1 MTVGKRNAALCALIS
16 LLIVTLMSVSLTRG
30 RYSKELTS
38 GSEYS
43 GSLEYIV
50 SEQVEINS
58 VDEFFSAIENGYSNI
73 KVSDDVDN
81 PLIITGSVSDVNSD
95 LTIDLNGHELQ
106 RNNREPMLNVTEGV
120 RLTIIDTSEKQTG
133 SFYNPVGS
141 VLRISGGTLT
151 VAAGLFESGPRD
163 GENLAGGSSVYS
175 SEYAYQTGGVWRNKA
190 GAEINGTASVAYY
203 EKNDGGYT
211 ERQGNMP
218 VIIPAVTNVGSAPSD
233 GGTPQHSVNGNFYF
247 DADASSIGISKD
259 AYLYFTVSD
268 GSVSNS
274 LIAADNGSADFYY
287 TYTLYRSFDDSGV
300 VYSAAESSGAE
311 EIEVEEIEV
320 TVYGYKGVMSAA
332 QRAATYAAI
341 QMNSG
346 NLYVR
351 GGDYVSYFGNDST
364 YCVYATG
371 GYMAVENGVG
381 SFQAHGAGK
390 CVSISYGSVSE
401 DEYLRVASGDFYSQT
416 GDTIAV
422 SGGLMRVS
430 GDVSFTKDTA
440 TAEFA
445 SSQDNGS
452 AISMTGGKLY
462 ISSTSSAIGF
472 NLTGNYMNGISV
484 SGGTLSVTGS
494 KQSPINFEINGSD
507 VRGISSEVSDGA
519 EGSVTVS
526 YTDFNVGLGG
536 DDDSIY
542 GIYSGG
548 GTIKATNCLFD
559 MVGSYAR
566 GIYSAGGTVNCGGST
581 VINVDGTYSAGILAD
596 GGDINVSGMYKSEI
610 TNCVAVIEANGNV
623 SNSLSSTAISSEGGN
638 IFIAGA
644 GDNSAN
650 ITTDGLGITAR
661 SGASINISTPTF
673 TLTSNNGTAIYING
687 GNLTIAEDTTADI
700 TSTINEDYG
709 WVTPPDEEGNQAG
722 GNANVNIYNGV
733 YIQGGSLTA
742 NGTFNVN
749 HTGVANIE
757 NQGNY
762 GANERYRNYEIRSFA
777 VRVEGTD
784 GIDTKVTILKSNII
798 SNISISDSGLY
809 VSGGG
814 GGLYVSGGDVYMGNE
829 STNSPSDITITT
841 IGNTLFD
848 TFYEQQANGD
858 NWNYRLSRT
867 GGHAIEVSGGTLT
880 VYNGTYRAAQ
890 GEGILVRDGTANIWS
905 GNFYGNDNYSSQE
918 KGLLAGPAA
927 SYAFKMYGG
936 TANIYGGNFGKD
948 SSGSGAFVMGTST
961 NQAKANIYGGTFDVK
976 GQAAFSVFEY
986 VDVTFTPRGG
996 EKGAGGD
1003 ITVTGA
1009 EAGMTVEYR
1018 GDAGSSV
1025 TINGGTFSSKN
1036 TGYGNG
1042 VWYGEGRVE
1051 LTITNGTFT
1060 GTGTTDLRSSG
1071 LMLDNAL
1078 TEKAVSISGGNF
1090 SGVNGVLYNYASS
1103 DRNGLIISGGEFK
1116 GTRSGLYFNAVP
1128 TNYNVQ
1134 ISGGTF
1140 IGVSERHYGTTIFG
1154 QNLYPYYI
1162 NGAIGASCSRNF
1174 VGSWSGVGADI
1185 RVNQIIAGGYK
1196 AVCSGD
1202 VSGEYNSGNDSRLGE
1217 SLAGANTITVSP
1229 A

>member
-16 LLIVTLMSVSLTRG
+16 LLIVTLMSVSLTQG

-175 SEYAYQTGGVWRNKA
+175 SEYASRAGGVWSNEA
-190 GAEINGTASVAYY
+190 GAEISGTASVAYHQ
-203 EKNDGGYT
+203 KNDGGYT
-211 ERQGNMP
+211 ERQKNMP

-233 GGTPQHSVNGNFYF
+233 GGMPQHSVNGNFYF

-268 GSVSNS
+268 DSVSNS

-287 TYTLYRSFDDSGV
+287 TYTLYRSFDGSGV

-311 EIEVEEIEV
+311 SSGAEEIEV
-320 TVYGYKGVMSAA
+320 TVYGYNGVMSTA
-332 QRAATYAAI
+332 QSAATYAAI

-430 GDVSFTKDTA
+430 GDVSFTKKIA
-440 TAEFA
+440 AEFA

-452 AISMTGGKLY
+452 AISMTGGELY
-462 ISSTSSAIGF
+462 VSSTSSAIGF

-494 KQSPINFEINGSD
+494 KQNPIKFDINGSD

-519 EGSVTVS
+519 AGSVTVS
-526 YTDFNVGLGG
+526 DTVFNVGQGG
-536 DDDSIY
+536 NYNSIY

-566 GIYSAGGTVNCGGST
+566 GIYSAGGTVDCFGST
-581 VINVDGTYSAGILAD
+581 KIDVNGTYSAGILAY
-596 GGDINVSGMYKSEI
+596 GGNINVDGAYTSTIEGM
-610 TNCVAVIEANGNV
+610 TDNL
-623 SNSLSSTAISSEGGN
+623 LSSAAISSEGGD
-638 IFIAGA
+638 ISIAG
-644 GDNSAN
+644 GSAE
-650 ITTDGLGITAR
+650 IETYGLGITAR
-661 SGASINISTPTF
+661 SGASIDILTKTF
-673 TLTSNNGTAIYING
+673 KLTSYNGTAIYING
-687 GNLTIAEDTTADI
+687 GNLTINEETTAKI

-722 GNANVNIYNGV
+722 GNANVNKYNGV

-749 HTGVANIE
+749 HIGVATE
-757 NQGNY
+757 NKEVAHKAETNWWGTVTGY
-762 GANERYRNYEIRSFA
+762 DPDGRGDGDALITSFEIKSFA
-777 VRVEGTD
+777 VRVEGGD
-784 GIDTKVTILKSNII
+784 GTEVVIYQGNIT
-798 SNISISDSGLY
+798 ND
-809 VSGGG
+809 VG
-814 GGLYVSGGDVYMGNE
+814 GGLYISGGKVTLGKDSSADDIKISTTGNE
-829 STNSPSDITITT
+829 LHVNSLNKVDSGFIPTT
-841 IGNTLFD
+841 MGGNWQYKL
-848 TFYEQQANGD
+848 NK
-858 NWNYRLSRT
+858 T
-867 GGHAIEVSGGTLT
+867 GGPAIQVNGGEIT
-880 VYNGTYRAAQ
+880 VYNGTYTAEQ
-890 GEGILVRDGTANIWS
+890 GDGLRVNGGTANIY
-905 GNFYGNDNYSSQE
+905 GGVFAGNDHGYKANDATR
-918 KGLLAGPAA
+918 AGPAA
-927 SYAFKMYGG
+927 SYAFKMQGG
-936 TANIYGGNFGKD
+936 TANIYGGAFGTQNGTSKHD
-948 SSGSGAFVMGTST
+948 GSGAFVMGTAA
-961 NQAKANIYGGTFDVK
+961 NAMGVANIYGGTFEVK
-976 GQAAFSVFEY
+976 GQAGFSVY
-986 VDVTFTPRGG
+986 QYADVTFKQRGG
-996 EKGAGGD
+996 ENGEGGD
-1003 ITVTGA
+1003 ILVSGTA
-1009 EAGMTVEYR
+1009 AGMTVESAS
-1018 GDAGSSV
+1018 GGS
-1025 TINGGTFSSKN
+1025 TIEIMSGTFRSTRAEDGDGS
-1036 TGYGNG
+1036 GI
-1042 VWYGEGRVE
+1042 WYSNANAT
-1051 LTITNGTFT
+1051 LTI
-1060 GTGTTDLRSSG
+1060 
-1071 LMLDNAL
+1071 
-1078 TEKAVSISGGNF
+1078 EGGNF
-1090 SGVNGVLYNYASS
+1090 EGSQ
-1103 DRNGLIISGGEFK
+1103 
-1116 GTRSGLYFNAVP
+1116 RSGLYFAVNP
-1128 TNYNVQ
+1128 GNSVQ

-1140 IGVSERHYGTTIFG
+1140 TTSSQTYNALDRIVGDAWNDWRYAISYNDIVTGTI
-1154 QNLYPYYI
+1154 
-1162 NGAIGASCSRNF
+1162 
-1174 VGSWSGVGADI
+1174 SGIDLNADI
-1185 RVNQIIAGGYK
+1185 N
-1196 AVCSGD
+1196 D
-1202 VSGEYNSGNDSRLGE
+1202 GNITSV
-1217 SLAGANTITVSP
+1217 TIT
-1229 A
+1229 

>member
-16 LLIVTLMSVSLTRG
+16 LLIVTLMSVSLTQG

-163 GENLAGGSSVYS
+163 GENLAGDSSVYS

-211 ERQGNMP
+211 ERQENMP

-233 GGTPQHSVNGNFYF
+233 GGTPQHSINGNFYF
-247 DADASSIGISKD
+247 DADASSIWISKD

-287 TYTLYRSFDDSGV
+287 TYTLYRSFTSSGV

-311 EIEVEEIEV
+311 EIEV
-320 TVYGYKGVMSAA
+320 TVYGYNDVMSAA
-332 QRAATYAAI
+332 QSAATYAAI

-430 GDVSFTKDTA
+430 GDVSFTKKI

-452 AISMTGGKLY
+452 AISMTGGELY
-462 ISSTSSAIGF
+462 VSSTSSAIGF

-494 KQSPINFEINGSD
+494 AQNKIIFTIAGSST
-507 VRGISSEVSDGA
+507 RGISSEVSGGA
-519 EGSVTVS
+519 AGSVTVS
-526 YTDFNVGLGG
+526 DAVFNISKSG
-536 DDDSIY
+536 DDSNGIY

-548 GTIKATNCLFD
+548 GTITATDCGFT
-559 MVGSYAR
+559 MTGSYAR

-581 VINVDGTYSAGILAD
+581 VINVDGTYSAGILAYGGNISVD
-596 GGDINVSGMYKSEI
+596 GEYNSTIVGM
-610 TNCVAVIEANGNV
+610 TDNL
-623 SNSLSSTAISSEGGN
+623 LSSAAISSEGGD
-638 IFIAGA
+638 ISIAG
-644 GDNSAN
+644 GSAT

-661 SGASINISTPTF
+661 SGASINISTTEF
-673 TLTSNNGTAIYING
+673 TLTSKNGTAIYING
-687 GNLTIAEDTTADI
+687 GNLTINEETTAEI
-700 TSTINEDYG
+700 TSTINEAYG

-722 GNANVNIYNGV
+722 GNANVNKYNGV

-749 HTGVANIE
+749 HTGVATD
-757 NQGNY
+757 
-762 GANERYRNYEIRSFA
+762 NEEVAHKAETNWWGTVTGYKPDGRDEGDEKITSFEIISFA
-777 VRVEGTD
+777 VRVEGGD
-784 GIDTKVTILKSNII
+784 GTEVVIDQGNIT
-798 SNISISDSGLY
+798 NA
-809 VSGGG
+809 VG
-814 GGLYVSGGDVYMGNE
+814 GGLYVSGGKVTMGKDSSADDIKISTTGKELHDNSLNE
-829 STNSPSDITITT
+829 VDRGFIPTT
-841 IGNTLFD
+841 MGGNWQYKL
-848 TFYEQQANGD
+848 NK
-858 NWNYRLSRT
+858 T
-867 GGHAIEVSGGTLT
+867 GGPAIQVNGGEIT
-880 VYNGTYRAAQ
+880 VYNGTYTAEQ
-890 GEGILVRDGTANIWS
+890 GDGLRVNGGTANIY
-905 GNFYGNDNYSSQE
+905 GGVFAGNDHGYE
-918 KGLLAGPAA
+918 EDDATRAGPAA
-927 SYAFKMYGG
+927 SYAFKMQGG
-936 TANIYGGNFGKD
+936 TANIYGGAFGTQNGTSKHD
-948 SSGSGAFVMGTST
+948 GSGAFVMGTAA
-961 NQAKANIYGGTFDVK
+961 NAKGVAKIYGGTFEVK
-976 GQAAFSVFEY
+976 GQAGFSVY
-986 VDVTFTPRGG
+986 QYADVTFKQRGG
-996 EKGAGGD
+996 EDGEGGD
-1003 ITVTGA
+1003 ILVSGTA
-1009 EAGMTVEYR
+1009 AGMAVESAS
-1018 GDAGSSV
+1018 GGS
-1025 TINGGTFSSKN
+1025 TIEIMSGTFKSTREPAIDVDGS
-1036 TGYGNG
+1036 GI
-1042 VWYGEGRVE
+1042 WYSNANAK
-1051 LTITNGTFT
+1051 LTISGGTFT
-1060 GTGTTDLRSSG
+1060 GSVISG
-1071 LMLDNAL
+1071 LRL
-1078 TEKAVSISGGNF
+1078 AVDPGS
-1090 SGVNGVLYNYASS
+1090 
-1103 DRNGLIISGGEFK
+1103 
-1116 GTRSGLYFNAVP
+1116 
-1128 TNYNVQ
+1128 NVQ

-1140 IGVSERHYGTTIFG
+1140 TGVQTNAISSDATVYYSDILVSGVST
-1154 QNLYPYYI
+1154 
-1162 NGAIGASCSRNF
+1162 S
-1174 VGSWSGVGADI
+1174 D
-1185 RVNQIIAGGYK
+1185 GGYTSSSRTN
-1196 AVCSGD
+1196 V
-1202 VSGEYNSGNDSRLGE
+1202 NTGNHRSY
-1217 SLAGANTITVSP
+1217 TVS
-1229 A
+1229 

>member
-16 LLIVTLMSVSLTRG
+16 LLIVTLMSVSLTQG

-120 RLTIIDTSEKQTG
+120 RLTIIDTSEKQRG

-163 GENLAGGSSVYS
+163 GENLAGDSSVYS
-175 SEYAYQTGGVWRNKA
+175 SEYASRAGGVWRNEA

-203 EKNDGGYT
+203 EKNGGGYT

-233 GGTPQHSVNGNFYF
+233 GGMPQHSVNGNFYF

-268 GSVSNS
+268 DSVSNS

-287 TYTLYRSFDDSGV
+287 TYTLYRSFNGSGV

-311 EIEVEEIEV
+311 EIEV
-320 TVYGYKGVMSAA
+320 TVYGYNGVMSAA
-332 QRAATYAAI
+332 QSAATYAAI

-401 DEYLRVASGDFYSQT
+401 DEYLRVASGDFYSQM

-430 GDVSFTKDTA
+430 GDVSFTKKI

-452 AISMTGGKLY
+452 AISMTGGELY
-462 ISSTSSAIGF
+462 VSSTSSDIGF

-494 KQSPINFEINGSD
+494 AQNKIIFTIAGSST
-507 VRGISSEVSDGA
+507 RGISSETSGGA
-519 EGSVTVS
+519 AGSVTVS
-526 YTDFNVGLGG
+526 DAVFNISKSG
-536 DDDSIY
+536 DDSNGIY

-548 GTIKATNCLFD
+548 GTITATDSSFD
-559 MVGSYAR
+559 MVGGYAR
-566 GIYSAGGTVNCGGST
+566 GIYSAGGTVNCCGST
-581 VINVDGTYSAGILAD
+581 VIDVNGTYSAGILAY
-596 GGDINVSGMYKSEI
+596 GGNINVDGEYNSTIVGMAD
-610 TNCVAVIEANGNV
+610 NL
-623 SNSLSSTAISSEGGN
+623 LSSAAISSEGGD
-638 IFIAGA
+638 ISIAG
-644 GDNSAN
+644 DSAN

-661 SGASINISTPTF
+661 SGASIDILTTTF

-687 GNLTIAEDTTADI
+687 GNLTIDEETTADI

-722 GNANVNIYNGV
+722 GNANVNKYNGV

-742 NGTFNVN
+742 NGTFNVT
-749 HTGVANIE
+749 HTGVATDNE
-757 NQGNY
+757 EVEHE
-762 GANERYRNYEIRSFA
+762 ANWWGGYNHDGRGEGDALITSFEIISFA
-777 VRVEGTD
+777 VRVEGGD
-784 GIDTKVTILKSNII
+784 GTEVVIDQGNIT
-798 SNISISDSGLY
+798 NA
-809 VSGGG
+809 VG
-814 GGLYVSGGDVYMGNE
+814 GGLYVSGGKVTLGKDSSADDIKISTTGNE
-829 STNSPSDITITT
+829 LHNNSLNKVDSGFIPTT
-841 IGNTLFD
+841 MGGNWQYKLNKKGGPAI
-848 TFYEQQANGD
+848 QVNG
-858 NWNYRLSRT
+858 
-867 GGHAIEVSGGTLT
+867 GEIT
-880 VYNGTYRAAQ
+880 VYNGTYTAEQ
-890 GEGILVRDGTANIWS
+890 GDGLRVNGGTANIY
-905 GNFYGNDNYSSQE
+905 GGVFAGNDHGYDE
-918 KGLLAGPAA
+918 KEDATRAGPAA
-927 SYAFKMYGG
+927 SYAFKMQGG
-936 TANIYGGNFGKD
+936 TANIYGGAFGTQNGTSKHD
-948 SSGSGAFVMGTST
+948 GSGAFVMGTAAAAD
-961 NQAKANIYGGTFDVK
+961 AKGVANIYGGTFEVK
-976 GQAAFSVFEY
+976 GQAGFSVY
-986 VDVTFTPRGG
+986 QYADVTFNQRGG
-996 EKGAGGD
+996 ENGDGGD
-1003 ITVTGA
+1003 ILVSGTA
-1009 EAGMTVEYR
+1009 AGMTVESAS
-1018 GDAGSSV
+1018 GDS
-1025 TINGGTFSSKN
+1025 TIEIMSGTFRSTRAEDGDGS
-1036 TGYGNG
+1036 GI
-1042 VWYGEGRVE
+1042 WYSNANAT
-1051 LTITNGTFT
+1051 LTI
-1060 GTGTTDLRSSG
+1060 
-1071 LMLDNAL
+1071 
-1078 TEKAVSISGGNF
+1078 KGGNF
-1090 SGVNGVLYNYASS
+1090 EGSQ
-1103 DRNGLIISGGEFK
+1103 
-1116 GTRSGLYFNAVP
+1116 RSGLYFAVNP
-1128 TNYNVQ
+1128 GNSVQ

-1140 IGVSERHYGTTIFG
+1140 TTKSTT
-1154 QNLYPYYI
+1154 N
-1162 NGAIGASCSRNF
+1162 NAI
-1174 VGSWSGVGADI
+1174 SGVDI
-1185 RVNQIIAGGYK
+1185 TYGSILSDSPAARAEVTYGN
-1196 AVCSGD
+1196 
-1202 VSGEYNSGNDSRLGE
+1202 NSNSTYA
-1217 SLAGANTITVSP
+1217 SGANTYITYVIEEG
-1229 A
+1229 ALWWRETYYAHTVNVFHD